1 MRARG
6 RTDALCE
13 TEAKFCS
20 GACLVGF
27 TSQVSVQT
35 EHVLPADELTPPM
48 ADPTSPKMVSHTGS
62 FHAASEQTL
71 LAPSEAPWR
80 HDDVHPAL
88 QVATLPTAVGAVLV
102 CIAILDYSDSCVAWP
117 VRVPAAPSGGKD
129 AS

>member
-1 MRARG
+1 M
-6 RTDALCE
+6 
-13 TEAKFCS
+13 FCR
-20 GACLVGF
+20 
-27 TSQVSVQT
+27 
-35 EHVLPADELTPPM
+35 ADELTPPAM

-80 HDDVHPAL
+80 HDDVPL
-88 QVATLPTAVGAVLV
+88 ESTEQATLPTAVGAVLV

-129 AS
+129 AP